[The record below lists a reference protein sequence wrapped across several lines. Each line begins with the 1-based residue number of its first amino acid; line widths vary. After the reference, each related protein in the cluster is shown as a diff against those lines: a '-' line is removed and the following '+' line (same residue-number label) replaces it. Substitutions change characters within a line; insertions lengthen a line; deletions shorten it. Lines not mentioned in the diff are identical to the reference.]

1 MQTTLT
7 SKGQMTL
14 PNAVRTRLGLD
25 AGDQLLVTIQ
35 DDNTI
40 MLTRRASPSVT
51 SLRGLLPTPSRA
63 LTVQEMDA
71 GVAAYL
77 KSKHVVPARHTPT
90 RRKVST
96 PAGSAN

>member
-40 MLTRRASPSVT
+40 VLTRRASPSVT
-51 SLRGLLPTPSRA
+51 SLRGLSPMPSRA
-63 LTVQEMDA
+63 LTVHEMDA
-71 GVAAYL
+71 GIAGHL
-77 KSKHVVPARHTPT
+77 KSKHSVPAQRIPT
-90 RRKVST
+90 RRK
-96 PAGSAN
+96 ANPKLAA

>member
-40 MLTRRASPSVT
+40 VLTRRASPSVT
-51 SLRGLLPTPSRA
+51 SLRGLLPMPSRA

-71 GVAAYL
+71 GIAGHL
-77 KSKHVVPARHTPT
+77 KSKHGTPT
-90 RRKVST
+90 RRRPSPQT
-96 PAGSAN
+96 GRPS

>member
-35 DDNTI
+35 DDNTVV
-40 MLTRRASPSVT
+40 LTRRASPSVT
-51 SLRGLLPTPSRA
+51 SLRGLLPMPSRARSIEEMDVGVAAHLKFKHSAPTRRTPSRQ
-63 LTVQEMDA
+63 T
-71 GVAAYL
+71 
-77 KSKHVVPARHTPT
+77 
-90 RRKVST
+90 
-96 PAGSAN
+96 GSRS

>member
-40 MLTRRASPSVT
+40 VLTRRASPSVT
-51 SLRGLLPTPSRA
+51 SLRGLLPMPSRA

-71 GVAAYL
+71 GIDGNL
-77 KSKHVVPARHTPT
+77 KSKHSVHAQLIPT
-90 RRKVST
+90 RRK
-96 PAGSAN
+96 ANPKLAA